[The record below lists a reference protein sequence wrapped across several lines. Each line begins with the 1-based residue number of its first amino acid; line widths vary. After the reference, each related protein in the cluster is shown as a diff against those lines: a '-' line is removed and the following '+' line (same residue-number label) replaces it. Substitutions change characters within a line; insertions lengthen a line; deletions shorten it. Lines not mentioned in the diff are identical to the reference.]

1 MIQRREFLKLAA
13 AAAATAA
20 LPPVA
25 SAQAF
30 PSRPIRYIVPWTAG
44 GSTDI
49 VMRAFAERAGKTLGQ
64 TVLVENKPG
73 VTGTLGA
80 TELAKSRPDGY
91 ALAQLPISVFRI
103 PHMQKVQFDT
113 LNDFTWII
121 CLTGYTF
128 GLVVR
133 SDSSIKS
140 LKDLIDYARANP
152 DRFSYASPGTG
163 SSPHVVMEQ
172 LSQRAE
178 VKLLH
183 IPFKGVA
190 DGMQALLGGH
200 VMSLTDSTA
209 WAPHVD
215 AGTFRLL
222 ATCGSKRTKRW
233 SNVATL
239 SELGY
244 PIVMDSPFGVCG
256 PKGMDSTVV
265 KTLHDAFRNALDDP
279 AVQATLDKYDQPV
292 IYLGAADYT
301 RYARET
307 FIAEKATIERIGLA
321 NKGA

>member
-292 IYLGAADYT
+292 IYLGTADYT